1 MVDEIDDDVQGALDS
16 LDDGGSDGNDNA
28 TPAPQATKRRGLRRK
43 HRRSVGAGAVVS
55 PTPLAPPAVTQTY
68 AQQVTNRDLAEI
80 WNRILEESI
89 SSGRGGADSIYIRCK
104 RWAIGVIKTR
114 SEDLEPIDG
123 RIVAGSEDKSPGE
136 ELIEYVTNVYH
147 LGAPIGP
154 ARYEFDF
161 FYKSGRENH
170 VKAPR
175 GELNLPDPKN
185 IIRQREAAEMLMRRK
200 MLAGEGGAGVGYYPQ
215 GVSRGVG
222 GYPTVYP
229 QPQAPPQAPPPY
241 IPPPV
246 AGASP
251 ELEAMRQRLEMQ
263 AREQARTAGMYEEK
277 LRQEGLAPAVST
289 HTLPTKDELT
299 NLIATTVAKTLVGMG
314 FKPPGIEATPPP
326 SVTQVQTAVKD
337 PIDSMETLF
346 TSFER
351 MEKLKGR
358 MKNFFSPEEEAP
370 EEKPQEAIAT
380 VVDDDPY
387 KMKEIPLIG
396 VWFGPRAPNESLT
409 DYAIRI
415 AMHNPEKAQKIAGEI
430 ASRVEGGAVGQL
442 VRNMVN
448 ARVGGGAPAP
458 QQSQHRVVE
467 MPGVPST
474 PTPPVPPP
482 IPKPN
487 GTTGGWTPTP

>member
-1 MVDEIDDDVQGALDS
+1 MQ
-16 LDDGGSDGNDNA
+16 
-28 TPAPQATKRRGLRRK
+28 
-43 HRRSVGAGAVVS
+43 
-55 PTPLAPPAVTQTY
+55 PLAPPTATQTY

-215 GVSRGVG
+215 GPGRGVG
-222 GYPTVYP
+222 GYPAGPNYAPPQASV
-229 QPQAPPQAPPPY
+229 QPQAPQMPSY
-241 IPPPV
+241 VPPPV

-251 ELEAMRQRLEMQ
+251 ELEAMRQVLERQ
-263 AREQARTAGMYEEK
+263 GREQARMAGMYEEK
-277 LRQEGLAPAVST
+277 LRQEGLAPAPAA
-289 HTLPTKDELT
+289 HGIPTKEELSAM
-299 NLIATTVAKTLVGMG
+299 IATTVAQTLVGMG
-314 FKPPGIEATPPP
+314 FKPPGIEAAPPP

-358 MKNFFSPEEEAP
+358 MKNFFSPEEEETP
-370 EEKPQEAIAT
+370 EEKPTEATAI
-380 VVDDDPY
+380 VVEDDPY

-396 VWFGPRAPNESLT
+396 VYFRPRAPNETLT
-409 DYAIRI
+409 DYAVAL
-415 AMHNPEKAQKIAGEI
+415 AMHNPEKAQKIAGEVM
-430 ASRVEGGAVGQL
+430 SRVEGGAIGQL
-442 VRNMVN
+442 IRNAVA
-448 ARVGGGAPAP
+448 ARVGGGPAP

-467 MPGVPST
+467 MPPS
-474 PTPPVPPP
+474 TPPVPPP